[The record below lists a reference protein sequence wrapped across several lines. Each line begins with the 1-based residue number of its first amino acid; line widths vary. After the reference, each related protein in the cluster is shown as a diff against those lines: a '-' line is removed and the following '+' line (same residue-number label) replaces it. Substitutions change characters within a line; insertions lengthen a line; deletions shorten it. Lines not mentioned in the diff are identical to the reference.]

1 MADIN
6 SHQVGGDH
14 YASKAVQPWD
24 AMEAWMTKEAF
35 AGYLHGNCIKYLARY
50 LDKNGVQDLKKCQH
64 YLAKLIEI
72 EDGKKIIDDT
82 AKKDD
87 GKVGY
92 RKPPIHSRFK
102 AGQSGNPKGR
112 PKGKSSAAKLIEFES
127 AWKIMAENILQF
139 QSGREAAINGFKRD
153 ERRSK
158 DWLEGYD
165 QVRAE
170 TND

>member
-1 MADIN
+1 MTN
-6 SHQVGGDH
+6 SRDYQVGGDH
-14 YASKAVQPWD
+14 YASKTVQPWE
-24 AMEAWMTKEAF
+24 AMQAWMTKEAF

-72 EDGKKIIDDT
+72 EDGAKIIDNT
-82 AKKDD
+82 ADKDD

-92 RKPPIHSRFK
+92 GKPPINTRFK

-112 PKGKSSAAKLIEFES
+112 PKGKQNLTKLIELEV
-127 AWKIMAENILQF
+127 KRNIMAENMLQF
-139 QSGREAAINGFKRD
+139 QAGREAAMYGLTRD

-165 QVRAE
+165 QVKAE

>member
-1 MADIN
+1 MTNTN
-6 SHQVGGDH
+6 SYQVGGDH
-14 YASKAVQPWD
+14 YASKAVQPWE
-24 AMEAWMTKEAF
+24 AMQAWMTKEAF

-50 LDKNGVQDLKKCQH
+50 MDKNGVQDLKKCQH

-72 EDGKKIIDDT
+72 EEGSKIIDDT
-82 AKKDD
+82 ADKDD

-92 RKPPIHSRFK
+92 GKPPMNTRFK

-112 PKGKSSAAKLIEFES
+112 PKGQSNLTKLIELEV
-127 AWKIMAENILQF
+127 KRNMMAENVLQF
-139 QSGREAAINGFKRD
+139 QAGREAAIFGLPRD
-153 ERRSK
+153 TRRSK

-165 QVRAE
+165 QVKAE